1 MFWSFTWIRGR
12 FGGFRF
18 KRWRWRIRSERERG
32 SRWYQLASTL
42 TWYGRAQSAWS
53 TPLNTT
59 ADVTLSWRHTQL
71 IAPSVASLSISATFS
86 PPQSHPSRIVYI
98 VAGLG
103 EERCAVIVFHDPDH
117 ITHKWLLFYNP
128 LWIHPILRAGSP
140 DHRKS
145 RAAAHQRIGW
155 SRGSWYRTMWS
166 SHDSRATPNNEH
178 AYRRPN
184 PTTIRRNRHLE
195 QGISPS
201 HFLFYMYKKE
211 WWWTLLAIFIF
222 KISFVTTQ
230 SLSKSFTWDNLK
242 MLCFQTAKTLFL
254 ECW

>member
-1 MFWSFTWIRGR
+1 MADPEWAREREPMIPA
-12 FGGFRF
+12 GFDADLVR
-18 KRWRWRIRSERERG
+18 KGAECLEHALEYYRWRHSILTSYTTNSALSRFTIHFRYILPSPIRSVPDRLHS
-32 SRWYQLASTL
+32 SRA
-42 TWYGRAQSAWS
+42 
-53 TPLNTT
+53 
-59 ADVTLSWRHTQL
+59 
-71 IAPSVASLSISATFS
+71 
-86 PPQSHPSRIVYI
+86 
-98 VAGLG
+98 G

-155 SRGSWYRTMWS
+155 SRGSWYWTMWS
-166 SHDSRATPNNEH
+166 SHDPHATPINEH

-201 HFLFYMYKKE
+201 HFLFYMFKKE
-211 WWWTLLAIFIF
+211 WWWTLLNIH
-222 KISFVTTQ
+222 
-230 SLSKSFTWDNLK
+230 L
-242 MLCFQTAKTLFL
+242 
-254 ECW
+254 